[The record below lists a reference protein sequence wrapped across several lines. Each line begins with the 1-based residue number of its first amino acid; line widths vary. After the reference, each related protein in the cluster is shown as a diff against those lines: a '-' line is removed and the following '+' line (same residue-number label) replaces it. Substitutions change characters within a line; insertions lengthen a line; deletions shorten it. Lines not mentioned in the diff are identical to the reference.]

1 LQCEEVA
8 TTNSFFEFVVGFC
21 HGERPTARKGACRG
35 YPLTAESSQEEIME
49 AATLIQGLKP
59 GKLLIDG
66 RHEDAVSGKAIPVM
80 NPATGEQLTTVPDA
94 AAPDVDRAVRA
105 ARHTFEA
112 GVWRNMNASRR
123 EKIIW
128 RIGELIEKNKEELG
142 MLESLNNGKT
152 FREALRGD
160 IPPSGD
166 IFYYYAGW
174 TRRIYGETI
183 PVDGNYLNYTLREPV
198 GVVGMITAWNYPLL
212 LAAWKVAPALATGC
226 SMVIKPSEMTPLTT
240 LKLAEYC
247 VEAGV
252 PEGVVNVVTGYGP
265 SAGEALARHM
275 EVDKIAFTG
284 SIRTARSLL
293 KAAAESNLK
302 RLSLELGGKSPNI
315 IFPDADLDRAAKAAF
330 WGIYANKGEVCSA
343 GSRLLVHEAV
353 YDNFVTGLAERAKRM
368 TVGNP
373 LDPST
378 EMGSQISQT
387 QMERILGYIEA
398 GKQEGARL
406 LCGGERDSEGDK
418 AKGYFVKPTI
428 FADVKPRMKIAQE
441 EIFGPVLAALKFKDA
456 EQAAEIANSTVYGL
470 VSSIWTRDIGVAHR
484 LARQIKAGS
493 VWINDYNCF
502 DSASPFGGYKQS
514 GFGREMGA
522 HALESYTQ
530 VKSVWVALDQ

>member
-1 LQCEEVA
+1 
-8 TTNSFFEFVVGFC
+8 
-21 HGERPTARKGACRG
+21 
-35 YPLTAESSQEEIME
+35 ME
-49 AATLIQGLKP
+49 AAGVIKTLKP
-59 GKLLIDG
+59 GKLFIDG
-66 RHEDAVSGKAIPVM
+66 RYEDAASGKTIPVI

-94 AAPDVDRAVRA
+94 SAEDVDRVVRS

-112 GVWRNMNASRR
+112 GVWRNLRVSER

-152 FREALRGD
+152 LREALRGD
-160 IPPSGD
+160 IPPSWD

-174 TRRIYGETI
+174 TRKIYGETI
-183 PVDGNYLNYTLREPV
+183 PVDGDYLNYTLREPV
-198 GVVGMITAWNYPLL
+198 GVVGMITAWNYPML

-247 VEAGV
+247 AEAGV

-265 SAGEALARHM
+265 DAGDALARHM
-275 EVDKIAFTG
+275 DVDKIAFTG

-293 KAAAESNLK
+293 KASAESNLK

-315 IFPDADLDRAAKAAF
+315 VFPDADLERAANSAF

-343 GSRLLVHEAV
+343 GSRLLVHEKV
-353 YDNFVTGLAERAKRM
+353 YDEFVKRLAERAKKM
-368 TVGNP
+368 KVGNP

-378 EMGSQISQT
+378 EMGAQISQT
-387 QMERILGYIEA
+387 QLDRILSYIES
-398 GKQEGARL
+398 GKQDGARL
-406 LCGGERDSEGDK
+406 LCGGKRDIEGDK
-418 AKGYFVKPTI
+418 VKGYYVKPTI
-428 FADVKPRMKIAQE
+428 FADASPQMKIAQE
-441 EIFGPVLAALKFKDA
+441 EIFGPVLVALKFKD
-456 EQAAEIANSTVYGL
+456 EQEAAAIANGTIYGL
-470 VSSIWTRDIGVAHR
+470 VSAVWTRDIRLAHR
-484 LARQIKAGS
+484 MARSIKAGS

-514 GFGREMGA
+514 GFGREMGL

-530 VKSVWVALDQ
+530 VKSVWVSLA

>member
-1 LQCEEVA
+1 
-8 TTNSFFEFVVGFC
+8 
-21 HGERPTARKGACRG
+21 
-35 YPLTAESSQEEIME
+35 ME
-49 AATLIQGLKP
+49 AATVTQNLKP
-59 GKLLIDG
+59 GKFFIDG
-66 RHEDAVSGKAIPVM
+66 RQEDTASGKTIPVM
-80 NPATGEQLTTVPDA
+80 NPATGEQLTSVPDA
-94 AAPDVDRAVRA
+94 GADDVDRAVHA
-105 ARHTFEA
+105 ARRTFETGA
-112 GVWRNMNASRR
+112 WRGMKASQR
-123 EKIIW
+123 ERIIW

-152 FREALRGD
+152 YREALRGD
-160 IPPSGD
+160 IPPSYD

-174 TRRIYGETI
+174 TRKIYGETI

-212 LAAWKVAPALATGC
+212 LAAWKVAPALASGC

-265 SAGEALARHM
+265 SAGDALARQM
-275 EVDKIAFTG
+275 DVDKLAFTG

-293 KAAAESNLK
+293 KASGESNLK

-315 IFPDADLDRAAKAAF
+315 IFPDADLDRATKAAF

-343 GSRLLVHEAV
+343 GSRLLVHEKT
-353 YDNFVTGLAERAKRM
+353 YDSFVSGLAERAKRM
-368 TVGNP
+368 KVGSP

-387 QMERILGYIEA
+387 QMDRVLGYIDQ

-406 LCGGERDSEGDK
+406 LAGGERDMEGDK
-418 AKGYFVKPTI
+418 TKGYYIKPTV
-428 FADVKPRMKIAQE
+428 FADVKPEMKIAQE
-441 EIFGPVLAALKFKDA
+441 EIFGPVLSAIKFTDADEAA
-456 EQAAEIANSTVYGL
+456 QIANSTIYGL
-470 VSSIWTRDIGVAHR
+470 VSSVWTRDISVAHR
-484 LARQIKAGS
+484 MAQKIKAGS

-530 VKSVWVALDQ
+530 VKSVWVALG